1 MQLKNNAKM
10 VIIVRYSKRSD
21 DKKSHAYVLT
31 KVKSGG
37 VNLLLENLRP
47 TIKIVYLCRVIENN
61 IFMLTINVLR

>member
-1 MQLKNNAKM
+1 M

-21 DKKSHAYVLT
+21 DKKSHVYVLT
-31 KVKSGG
+31 KVKKWGG

>member
-10 VIIVRYSKRSD
+10 VIIVRYSKRSG
-21 DKKSHAYVLT
+21 DKKSHAHVLT
-31 KVKSGG
+31 KVKNGG
-37 VNLLLENLRP
+37 VNLLPENLRP

>member
-21 DKKSHAYVLT
+21 DKKSHAYALT
-31 KVKSGG
+31 KVKNGG

-47 TIKIVYLCRVIENN
+47 TIKIVYLCRAIENN

>member
-10 VIIVRYSKRSD
+10 VIIVRYSKRSG

-31 KVKSGG
+31 KVKNRG